1 MKSKGK
7 CQQEDGE
14 DGGHGQEGETD
25 VVEEDDVLAHPR
37 VEPDVEEEV
46 EPLLLL
52 LLLLLPDVEEEV
64 EPLLLLLLLLLLPDV
79 EEKVEPGQGDRHR
92 AGLPLYTRSQSCPTI
107 QPAWVADRDVEG
119 EKVDDQVED
128 EDQGKTFEDRQRLLP
143 RHFPQLRPDGGELAV
158 DEEKEDQPQGE
169 EKQDQDSKSIVPH
182 PARL

>member
-14 DGGHGQEGETD
+14 DRGHGQEGEAD

-52 LLLLLPDVEEEV
+52 P
-64 EPLLLLLLLLLLPDV
+64 LLLPDV

-92 AGLPLYTRSQSCPTI
+92 TGLPLYTRSQSCPTI

-128 EDQGKTFEDRQRLLP
+128 EDEGETFEDRQRLLP

-158 DEEKEDQPQGE
+158 DEEEEDQPDGE
-169 EKQDQDSKSIVPH
+169 EKQDQDSKSIVPR
-182 PARL
+182 PARI

>member
-1 MKSKGK
+1 M
-7 CQQEDGE
+7 
-14 DGGHGQEGETD
+14 
-25 VVEEDDVLAHPR
+25 EEDDVLAHPR

-46 EPLLLL
+46 DP
-52 LLLLLPDVEEEV
+52 
-64 EPLLLLLLLLLLPDV
+64 LLLLLLLLLPDV

-92 AGLPLYTRSQSCPTI
+92 AGLPLHARSKSCPTI

-128 EDQGKTFEDRQRLLP
+128 ENQGKTFEYRQRLPP

-158 DEEKEDQPQGE
+158 DEEEEDQPDGE
-169 EKQDQDSKSIVPH
+169 EKQDQDSKGIVPH

>member
-7 CQQEDGE
+7 RQQEDGE
-14 DGGHGQEGETD
+14 DRGHGQEGEAD

-46 EPLLLL
+46 EP
-52 LLLLLPDVEEEV
+52 
-64 EPLLLLLLLLLLPDV
+64 LLLLLLLLPDV

-128 EDQGKTFEDRQRLLP
+128 EDEGKTFEDRQRLLP

-158 DEEKEDQPQGE
+158 DEEEEDQPDGE
-169 EKQDQDSKSIVPH
+169 EKQDQDSKSIVPR
-182 PARL
+182 PARI